1 MLLKTSKIN
10 KAQHEKLYKTYF
22 KFKIIQL
29 YNIWERELISS
40 SRDVLYQYIKCYEKK
55 MNEGSG
61 LKKKGRKMVF
71 FNDAKQLQEQLG
83 LIKLAILVVNIPI
96 MELNNS
102 VDHIPMIELK
112 KLVDDVPIIELKN
125 MGWIF

>member
-1 MLLKTSKIN
+1 M
-10 KAQHEKLYKTYF
+10 
-22 KFKIIQL
+22 
-29 YNIWERELISS
+29 ERELISS

-125 MGWIF
+125 IGVDILDMLLETSQINEKQYEITYTSFFQN